1 MGAVG
6 LGGREK
12 EFRWPGGGFFPV
24 GFSTVQA
31 GTGGRETVGERAIRF
46 AGCGL
51 WLGCGTACGVAHS
64 LPFD

>member
-6 LGGREK
+6 LLGGREK

-51 WLGCGTACGVAHS
+51 WLG
-64 LPFD
+64 